1 MNTETPTLPKTAKPV
16 DIQVKYDDLS
26 AKYASQVLINSTRE
40 EIFLDFSAGAFNDH
54 AAGKTILPIN
64 SRIVMTLPGARRLL
78 QALGQALSTL
88 EKSPAIISAQTVPP
102 NKKDK
107 DEDNNHKAS
116 LPRI

>member
-1 MNTETPTLPKTAKPV
+1 MNAETSAPPKTAKQV

-40 EIFLDFSAGAFNDH
+40 EIFLDFSAGAFNDQV
-54 AAGKTILPIN
+54 AGKMILPIN

-78 QALGQALSTL
+78 QALGKALSTL
-88 EKSPAIISAQTVPP
+88 EKLPAIISARTVSPD
-102 NKKDK
+102 KKGED
-107 DEDNNHKAS
+107 DNNKAS